1 MFLSVLLHLDVVS
14 NRKSCSRLRFIL
26 QIATF
31 FSGAEGIRTPDLRRA
46 KSDLHCRG
54 CSQAVRNACK
64 TADLPL
70 GAFISVRRC
79 SPRLVYYWCKR
90 TSGRSHS
97 ALQAILS
104 HPAL

>member
-46 KSDLHCRG
+46 KAALSQLSYGPEHDWWREFTAVAGGGLIEFEAG
-54 CSQAVRNACK
+54 CCTRAP
-64 TADLPL
+64 T
-70 GAFISVRRC
+70 RR
-79 SPRLVYYWCKR
+79 R
-90 TSGRSHS
+90 
-97 ALQAILS
+97 
-104 HPAL
+104 